1 MKISRSFSWTVILIF
16 LALGSMSCREHQ
28 YRLQTNTPAVQKAL
42 NNRKARSPQLQALKA
57 KGLIGENNKGFV
69 EILKPP
75 LQPKEKILVEAENHD
90 RRFIYDTVVK
100 QNQLA
105 PEALAKVEGE
115 FAKTRRDRAKKGN
128 LIQLPS
134 GKWVR
139 K

>member
-1 MKISRSFSWTVILIF
+1 MVLIF
-16 LALGSMSCREHQ
+16 LAFSALSCREQQ
-28 YRLQTNTPAVQKAL
+28 YRLQTKTPEVQKVL
-42 NNRKARSPQLQALKA
+42 NSRKARSQELQGLKA
-57 KGLIGENNKGFV
+57 KHLIGENNRGFV
-69 EILKPP
+69 EILKSP
-75 LQPKEKILVEAENHD
+75 LQPKEKKLVDAENQD

-105 PEALAKVEGE
+105 PKAIVKVEEE
-115 FAKTRRDRAKKGN
+115 FAKARRDRAKKGN